1 MPSFEINPNA
11 KKGSE
16 RDKKLQNRADA
27 GGVEGRTA
35 AKMLQKKG
43 KGPSLPGRTQD
54 MKKVSEEE
62 VVPGI
67 KLVDIILG
75 EEKCGKGMYY
85 CYTDKKCKKMPEG
98 LKMTARFGGGGHE
111 PQEVGID
118 KPVEGGEGGNGGNG
132 GGPSESVSIEDA
144 FGNKFMEVVDLI
156 KPEDITEKC
165 WKGYKKKGMKTM
177 FGKRYPNC
185 VKANEENETVDEG
198 IRGDDS
204 PTNAQITKQGAERQN
219 AVAKLMQN
227 KDMQKRMDDAIAK
240 KIKREKEEQAKRM
253 RGEEVNVDEGA
264 LKDRARRAVQNQRD
278 GYHGDD
284 DALTKEMDKTKKS
297 VAKLKNSNVV
307 TRYSADAAAKKLE
320 KSIKKEEVNVDE
332 AVRLQAEYGNL
343 LAVVVI
349 WRGKSLMI
357 KMFFPQASMP
367 KREDVQ
373 REVEKVYPGCKV
385 TQFRRTELQS
395 EYSPHN
401 DPILRVQK
409 EEAECAGT
417 PKDKDCPVHGQKCC
431 PNLSEE
437 EVDEAAGEKDAC
449 YHKVKARYSVW
460 PSAYAS
466 GALVKCR
473 KKGAKN
479 WGNKTKKEEFEYELN
494 EGWVA
499 NTAAK
504 AFVEEGLNEEGVA
517 ILIEEMGLESF
528 VEFVYDLG
536 ESTMLSE
543 ARAGGVRVEPVT
555 KGGKAVGSLKGGPK
569 AAAIKRLRK
578 EKQARRDAESG
589 SSKPS
594 GMKAA
599 LKSQSDRAKA
609 VKSAKSQQPKKR
621 GLLDKVAKTVLDGMD
636 RHNKAMKKAKG
647 DIETTKKVAKKAG
660 KAAKSFGSGFVSG
673 VKTAGKAAKAGYKMA
688 TEEEDRLGKS
698 DLDEATPRPKA
709 TQRGKI
715 SKAEA
720 QKRQARA
727 DRRAAAQERR
737 DDKAKAGID
746 ALIGSDADR
755 KAAAAARANPEGQR
769 QKALKRTIADRMAKG
784 AKDNK
789 LGEKLNLKKADM
801 GEVIDDFYDSDAP
814 QFKGKSKEK
823 RRQMAIAAKLQAD
836 EERACWKS
844 HKKVGMKM
852 KGGKLVNDC
861 RPKNE
866 AIDLKKKSSERKLNT
881 NPGEKPESAKE
892 YRKNSEPL
900 RKHREKFG
908 DLSKV
913 DEAAPK
919 YDKEGNDKFDRYKRM
934 VRHKQDKYGPST
946 LKQRLKHGGV
956 DYNIDN
962 ERKAKNE
969 DWQSVNRKDKTDGLS
984 QKAVNAYR
992 RENPGSKLKTAVTK
1006 KPSELKKG
1014 SKDAKRRSS
1023 FCSRMKGMKKRL
1035 TSAKTARDPDSR
1047 INKALRRWNCN

>member
-1 MPSFEINPNA
+1 MPSFDINPDV

-67 KLVDIILG
+67 KLVDVIIG

-85 CYTDKKCKKMPEG
+85 CYTDKKCKKLPEG
-98 LKMTARFGGGGHE
+98 MKMTARYFGGGKE
-111 PQEVGID
+111 PSEVGID
-118 KPVEGGEGGNGGNG
+118 KPVEGGEGDNGGDG
-132 GGPSESVSIEDA
+132 GGTSESLSIEDA

-185 VKANEENETVDEG
+185 VKANEENRLT
-198 IRGDDS
+198 
-204 PTNAQITKQGAERQN
+204 
-219 AVAKLMQN
+219 
-227 KDMQKRMDDAIAK
+227 
-240 KIKREKEEQAKRM
+240 
-253 RGEEVNVDEGA
+253 
-264 LKDRARRAVQNQRD
+264 
-278 GYHGDD
+278 D
-284 DALTKEMDKTKKS
+284 DALEKAAAANQKRDKERGMKIHSTDSMKDVQDRIAARKKS
-297 VAKLKNSNVV
+297 QKEEVKVDEKYQGMYQSPAPTHNRLKSSDEKARMSPGRRAMAKS
-307 TRYSADAAAKKLE
+307 DELE
-320 KSIKKEEVNVDE
+320 KSEPGSKRAKTQKKASMQMARNFKSARDTKEEVKVDE
-332 AVRLQAEYGNL
+332 AIRLQAEYGNL

-357 KMFFPQASMP
+357 KMFFPQATMP

-395 EYSPHN
+395 EYAPHN

-409 EEAECAGT
+409 EEAECSAT
-417 PKDKDCPVHGQKCC
+417 PKGKDCPVHGQKCC

-437 EVDEAAGEKDAC
+437 EVDEEAGEKDAC

-536 ESTMLSE
+536 EDTMLTE

-555 KGGKAVGSLKGGPK
+555 KGGKAIGSLKGGSK
-569 AAAIKRLRK
+569 ASAIKRLRK

-688 TEEEDRLGKS
+688 TEEEDRLGK
-698 DLDEATPRPKA
+698 
-709 TQRGKI
+709 
-715 SKAEA
+715 
-720 QKRQARA
+720 
-727 DRRAAAQERR
+727 
-737 DDKAKAGID
+737 
-746 ALIGSDADR
+746 
-755 KAAAAARANPEGQR
+755 
-769 QKALKRTIADRMAKG
+769 
-784 AKDNK
+784 
-789 LGEKLNLKKADM
+789 
-801 GEVIDDFYDSDAP
+801 
-814 QFKGKSKEK
+814 
-823 RRQMAIAAKLQAD
+823 
-836 EERACWKS
+836 
-844 HKKVGMKM
+844 
-852 KGGKLVNDC
+852 
-861 RPKNE
+861 
-866 AIDLKKKSSERKLNT
+866 
-881 NPGEKPESAKE
+881 
-892 YRKNSEPL
+892 
-900 RKHREKFG
+900 
-908 DLSKV
+908 
-913 DEAAPK
+913 
-919 YDKEGNDKFDRYKRM
+919 
-934 VRHKQDKYGPST
+934 
-946 LKQRLKHGGV
+946 
-956 DYNIDN
+956 
-962 ERKAKNE
+962 
-969 DWQSVNRKDKTDGLS
+969 
-984 QKAVNAYR
+984 
-992 RENPGSKLKTAVTK
+992 
-1006 KPSELKKG
+1006 
-1014 SKDAKRRSS
+1014 
-1023 FCSRMKGMKKRL
+1023 
-1035 TSAKTARDPDSR
+1035 
-1047 INKALRRWNCN
+1047 

>member
-1 MPSFEINPNA
+1 MPSFEINPNV

-16 RDKKLQNRADA
+16 RDKKIQNRADA

-35 AKMLQKKG
+35 AKMMQKKN
-43 KGPSLPGRTQD
+43 KGPALPGRTQD
-54 MKKVSEEE
+54 LKKVSEEE

-67 KLVDIILG
+67 KLVDVIIG

-85 CYTDKKCKKMPEG
+85 CYTDKKCKKIPEG
-98 LKMTARFGGGGHE
+98 LKMTARYFGGGKE
-111 PQEVGID
+111 PSEVGID
-118 KPVEGGEGGNGGNG
+118 KPVEGGEGDNGGNG
-132 GGPSESVSIEDA
+132 GDGGGMGESIAIEDA
-144 FGNKFMEVVDLI
+144 FGNKFMEVIDLI
-156 KPEDITEKC
+156 KPEDIVEKC
-165 WKGYKKKGMKTM
+165 WAGYKKKGMKTM

-185 VKANEENETVDEG
+185 VKANEENRLT
-198 IRGDDS
+198 
-204 PTNAQITKQGAERQN
+204 
-219 AVAKLMQN
+219 
-227 KDMQKRMDDAIAK
+227 
-240 KIKREKEEQAKRM
+240 
-253 RGEEVNVDEGA
+253 
-264 LKDRARRAVQNQRD
+264 
-278 GYHGDD
+278 D
-284 DALTKEMDKTKKS
+284 DALEK
-297 VAKLKNSNVV
+297 
-307 TRYSADAAAKKLE
+307 AAAANQKRDKERGMKIHSTDSMKDVQDRIAARKKTQ
-320 KSIKKEEVNVDE
+320 KEEVEEMDEGKYSDSETYVKGTAPVRASYGGKPESFTKEKYVKGSAKKKAEKTTEDYKGMYQSPAPTNKRVLSGDEKARMSPGRRAMQKSDDLERTEPGSKRAKAQKKASMQMARNFKSARATTREEVKVDE
-332 AVRLQAEYGNL
+332 AIRLQAEYGNL

-409 EEAECAGT
+409 EEAECASTSKG
-417 PKDKDCPVHGQKCC
+417 KDCPVHGQKCC

-504 AFVEEGLNEEGVA
+504 AFVEEGLNDEGVA

-528 VEFVYDLG
+528 VDFVYDLG
-536 ESTMLSE
+536 EDTMLSE

-578 EKQARRDAESG
+578 EKQVRRDTESA

-673 VKTAGKAAKAGYKMA
+673 VKTASKAAKTGYKMA
-688 TEEEDRLGKS
+688 TEEEDRLGK
-698 DLDEATPRPKA
+698 
-709 TQRGKI
+709 
-715 SKAEA
+715 
-720 QKRQARA
+720 
-727 DRRAAAQERR
+727 
-737 DDKAKAGID
+737 
-746 ALIGSDADR
+746 
-755 KAAAAARANPEGQR
+755 
-769 QKALKRTIADRMAKG
+769 
-784 AKDNK
+784 
-789 LGEKLNLKKADM
+789 
-801 GEVIDDFYDSDAP
+801 
-814 QFKGKSKEK
+814 
-823 RRQMAIAAKLQAD
+823 
-836 EERACWKS
+836 
-844 HKKVGMKM
+844 
-852 KGGKLVNDC
+852 
-861 RPKNE
+861 
-866 AIDLKKKSSERKLNT
+866 
-881 NPGEKPESAKE
+881 
-892 YRKNSEPL
+892 
-900 RKHREKFG
+900 
-908 DLSKV
+908 
-913 DEAAPK
+913 
-919 YDKEGNDKFDRYKRM
+919 
-934 VRHKQDKYGPST
+934 
-946 LKQRLKHGGV
+946 
-956 DYNIDN
+956 
-962 ERKAKNE
+962 
-969 DWQSVNRKDKTDGLS
+969 
-984 QKAVNAYR
+984 
-992 RENPGSKLKTAVTK
+992 
-1006 KPSELKKG
+1006 
-1014 SKDAKRRSS
+1014 
-1023 FCSRMKGMKKRL
+1023 
-1035 TSAKTARDPDSR
+1035 
-1047 INKALRRWNCN
+1047 

>member
-1 MPSFEINPNA
+1 MASFDINPKTHKAANKQA
-11 KKGSE
+11 KINNMKKSDNPNE
-16 RDKKLQNRADA
+16 RKVADKKLTPSARVD
-27 GGVEGRTA
+27 VP
-35 AKMLQKKG
+35 KFKKG
-43 KGPSLPGRTQD
+43 QQ
-54 MKKVSEEE
+54 EE
-62 VVPGI
+62 VVPGLS
-67 KLVDIILG
+67 LVDVILG

-85 CYTDKKCKKMPEG
+85 CYTDKKCKKIPEG
-98 LKMTARFGGGGHE
+98 LKMTARFGGGGRE
-111 PQEVGID
+111 PEEVGID
-118 KPVEGGEGGNGGNG
+118 KPVEGGDGNGGNGGNG
-132 GGPSESVSIEDA
+132 GGTSESLSIEDA

-185 VKANEENETVDEG
+185 VKANEEN
-198 IRGDDS
+198 
-204 PTNAQITKQGAERQN
+204 
-219 AVAKLMQN
+219 KLT
-227 KDMQKRMDDAIAK
+227 
-240 KIKREKEEQAKRM
+240 
-253 RGEEVNVDEGA
+253 
-264 LKDRARRAVQNQRD
+264 
-278 GYHGDD
+278 D
-284 DALTKEMDKTKKS
+284 DALEK
-297 VAKLKNSNVV
+297 
-307 TRYSADAAAKKLE
+307 AAAATLKRHKEQGYKVHSTDSMKDVQDRIKKR
-320 KSIKKEEVNVDE
+320 SQKEEVNVDE

-349 WRGKSLMI
+349 WRGRSLMI
-357 KMFFPQASMP
+357 KMFFPQATMP

-373 REVEKVYPGCKV
+373 REVQKVYPGCKV
-385 TQFRRTELQS
+385 TQFRRTELPS
-395 EYSPHN
+395 ETSPHN

-417 PKDKDCPVHGQKCC
+417 SKGKDCPVHGQKCC

-437 EVDEAAGEKDAC
+437 EVEFAGELMTEEQFDEAAGEKDAC

-479 WGNKTKKEEFEYELN
+479 WGNKTKKESFELSD
-494 EGWVA
+494 WRSD
-499 NTAAK
+499 
-504 AFVEEGLNEEGVA
+504 
-517 ILIEEMGLESF
+517 LE
-528 VEFVYDLG
+528 D
-536 ESTMLSE
+536 
-543 ARAGGVRVEPVT
+543 
-555 KGGKAVGSLKGGPK
+555 
-569 AAAIKRLRK
+569 
-578 EKQARRDAESG
+578 
-589 SSKPS
+589 
-594 GMKAA
+594 
-599 LKSQSDRAKA
+599 
-609 VKSAKSQQPKKR
+609 
-621 GLLDKVAKTVLDGMD
+621 
-636 RHNKAMKKAKG
+636 
-647 DIETTKKVAKKAG
+647 
-660 KAAKSFGSGFVSG
+660 
-673 VKTAGKAAKAGYKMA
+673 
-688 TEEEDRLGKS
+688 DRLGKPE
-698 DLDEATPRPKA
+698 LDEATPRPKA

-715 SKAEA
+715 SKSEA
-720 QKRQARA
+720 QRRQARA
-727 DRRAAAQERR
+727 DRKAAAQERR

-746 ALIGSDADR
+746 ALIGSDAER
-755 KAAAAARANPEGQR
+755 KATAAARANPQGQR

-836 EERACWKS
+836 EERACWKT

-866 AIDLKKKSSERKLNT
+866 EVAVDENRFASHGGKDSDAGSAYAKPSKGGNKKGVYTLKGKDGKPLFDKNEAVDLKKKSSERKLNT

-908 DLSKV
+908 DLAK
-913 DEAAPK
+913 EE
-919 YDKEGNDKFDRYKRM
+919 KEGDHEFEMARR
-934 VRHKQDKYGPST
+934 QLST
-946 LKQRLKHGGV
+946 MKNAAKKLEKKMGKKGEGNLKAWVQSKITKAA
-956 DYNIDN
+956 DYADTAADYVT
-962 ERKAKNE
+962 KE

-992 RENPGSKLKTAVTK
+992 KENPGSKLKTAVTK

>member
-35 AKMLQKKG
+35 AKMMQKKG
-43 KGPSLPGRTQD
+43 KGPALPGRTQD

-67 KLVDIILG
+67 KLVDVILG

-85 CYTDKKCKKMPEG
+85 CYTDKKCKKLPEG
-98 LKMTARFGGGGHE
+98 LKMTARFGGGGRE
-111 PQEVGID
+111 PEEVGID

-132 GGPSESVSIEDA
+132 GNGGGTNESLSIEDA

-156 KPEDITEKC
+156 KPEDIVEKC

-185 VKANEENETVDEG
+185 VKANEE
-198 IRGDDS
+198 
-204 PTNAQITKQGAERQN
+204 
-219 AVAKLMQN
+219 
-227 KDMQKRMDDAIAK
+227 
-240 KIKREKEEQAKRM
+240 
-253 RGEEVNVDEGA
+253 
-264 LKDRARRAVQNQRD
+264 VQ
-278 GYHGDD
+278 
-284 DALTKEMDKTKKS
+284 
-297 VAKLKNSNVV
+297 
-307 TRYSADAAAKKLE
+307 
-320 KSIKKEEVNVDE
+320 VDE
-332 AVRLQAEYGNL
+332 AIRLPAEYGNL
-343 LAVVVI
+343 LAVVVL
-349 WRGKSLMI
+349 WRGRSLMI
-357 KMFFPQASMP
+357 KMFFPQAKMP
-367 KREDVQ
+367 NRTEIQ
-373 REVEKVYPGCKV
+373 AEIEKVYPGGRV
-385 TQFRRTELQS
+385 ASFSRTDLPS
-395 EYSPHN
+395 NYAPINSP
-401 DPILRVQK
+401 LLKVQK
-409 EEAECAGT
+409 EGAECAGT
-417 PKDKDCPVHGQKCC
+417 PKGEDCAVHGQKCC

-479 WGNKTKKEEFEYELN
+479 WGNKTKKEEVLADIAAEYLFN
-494 EGWVA
+494 EGI
-499 NTAAK
+499 
-504 AFVEEGLNEEGVA
+504 NEDGVD
-517 ILIEEMGLESF
+517 IFIEELGLDQFVSF
-528 VEFVYDLG
+528 VEG
-536 ESTMLSE
+536 LSADTYLTE
-543 ARAGGVRVEPVT
+543 ARAAKKAR
-555 KGGKAVGSLKGGPK
+555 KGAKSYDQVKAEIDAREAAKKKPSAEKTK
-569 AAAIKRLRK
+569 AAA
-578 EKQARRDAESG
+578 ET
-589 SSKPS
+589 
-594 GMKAA
+594 
-599 LKSQSDRAKA
+599 AK
-609 VKSAKSQQPKKR
+609 KQQPKKKSA
-621 GLLDKVAKTVLDGMD
+621 LDGVARAVLKGMD
-636 RHNKAMKKAKG
+636 RHKKAMARAKS
-647 DIETTKKVAKKAG
+647 DIETTKKIASKVG
-660 KAAKSFGSGFVSG
+660 KGAREFGKGFSSG

-698 DLDEATPRPKA
+698 ELDEATPRPKA

-727 DRRAAAQERR
+727 DRKAAAQERR
-737 DDKAKAGID
+737 DDRAKAGID
-746 ALIGSDADR
+746 ALIGSDEDR
-755 KAAAAARANPEGQR
+755 KAAAAARANPQGQR

-836 EERACWKS
+836 EERACWKT

-861 RPKNE
+861 RPKNEEVEVDENRFASHGGKDSDAGSAYAKPSKGGNKKGVYTLKGKDGKPLFDKNE

-919 YDKEGNDKFDRYKRM
+919 YDKQGNDKFDRYKRM

-992 RENPGSKLKTAVTK
+992 KENPGSKLKTAVTK

>member
-67 KLVDIILG
+67 KLVDVILG

-98 LKMTARFGGGGHE
+98 LKMTARFGGGGHD

-118 KPVEGGEGGNGGNG
+118 KPVEGGDGNGGNG
-132 GGPSESVSIEDA
+132 GGTTESVSIEDA

-156 KPEDITEKC
+156 KPEDIVEKC
-165 WKGYKKKGMKTM
+165 WTGYTQKGLKKKGKKMV
-177 FGKRYPNC
+177 PNC
-185 VKANEENETVDEG
+185 VPVGEEN
-198 IRGDDS
+198 
-204 PTNAQITKQGAERQN
+204 
-219 AVAKLMQN
+219 KLT
-227 KDMQKRMDDAIAK
+227 
-240 KIKREKEEQAKRM
+240 
-253 RGEEVNVDEGA
+253 
-264 LKDRARRAVQNQRD
+264 
-278 GYHGDD
+278 D
-284 DALTKEMDKTKKS
+284 DALEK
-297 VAKLKNSNVV
+297 
-307 TRYSADAAAKKLE
+307 AAAATQKRHKEQGYKVHSTDSMKDVQDRIKKR
-320 KSIKKEEVNVDE
+320 SQKEEVNVDE

-349 WRGKSLMI
+349 WRGRSLMI
-357 KMFFPQASMP
+357 KMFFPQATMP

-373 REVEKVYPGCKV
+373 REVQKVYPGCKV
-385 TQFRRTELQS
+385 TQFRRTELPS
-395 EYSPHN
+395 ETSPHN

-409 EEAECAGT
+409 EEACPKCAG
-417 PKDKDCPVHGQKCC
+417 KCGKGCECDCHK
-431 PNLSEE
+431 
-437 EVDEAAGEKDAC
+437 VDEEAGEKDAC

-589 SSKPS
+589 GSKPS

-599 LKSQSDRAKA
+599 LRSQSDRAKA

-647 DIETTKKVAKKAG
+647 DIETTKKAAKKAG
-660 KAAKSFGSGFVSG
+660 KVAKDFGSGFVSG

-688 TEEEDRLGKS
+688 TEEEDRLGK
-698 DLDEATPRPKA
+698 
-709 TQRGKI
+709 
-715 SKAEA
+715 
-720 QKRQARA
+720 
-727 DRRAAAQERR
+727 
-737 DDKAKAGID
+737 
-746 ALIGSDADR
+746 
-755 KAAAAARANPEGQR
+755 
-769 QKALKRTIADRMAKG
+769 
-784 AKDNK
+784 
-789 LGEKLNLKKADM
+789 
-801 GEVIDDFYDSDAP
+801 
-814 QFKGKSKEK
+814 
-823 RRQMAIAAKLQAD
+823 
-836 EERACWKS
+836 
-844 HKKVGMKM
+844 
-852 KGGKLVNDC
+852 
-861 RPKNE
+861 
-866 AIDLKKKSSERKLNT
+866 
-881 NPGEKPESAKE
+881 
-892 YRKNSEPL
+892 
-900 RKHREKFG
+900 
-908 DLSKV
+908 
-913 DEAAPK
+913 
-919 YDKEGNDKFDRYKRM
+919 
-934 VRHKQDKYGPST
+934 
-946 LKQRLKHGGV
+946 
-956 DYNIDN
+956 
-962 ERKAKNE
+962 
-969 DWQSVNRKDKTDGLS
+969 
-984 QKAVNAYR
+984 
-992 RENPGSKLKTAVTK
+992 
-1006 KPSELKKG
+1006 
-1014 SKDAKRRSS
+1014 
-1023 FCSRMKGMKKRL
+1023 
-1035 TSAKTARDPDSR
+1035 
-1047 INKALRRWNCN
+1047 

>member
-1 MPSFEINPNA
+1 
-11 KKGSE
+11 
-16 RDKKLQNRADA
+16 
-27 GGVEGRTA
+27 
-35 AKMLQKKG
+35 
-43 KGPSLPGRTQD
+43 
-54 MKKVSEEE
+54 
-62 VVPGI
+62 
-67 KLVDIILG
+67 
-75 EEKCGKGMYY
+75 
-85 CYTDKKCKKMPEG
+85 
-98 LKMTARFGGGGHE
+98 
-111 PQEVGID
+111 
-118 KPVEGGEGGNGGNG
+118 
-132 GGPSESVSIEDA
+132 
-144 FGNKFMEVVDLI
+144 
-156 KPEDITEKC
+156 
-165 WKGYKKKGMKTM
+165 
-177 FGKRYPNC
+177 
-185 VKANEENETVDEG
+185 
-198 IRGDDS
+198 
-204 PTNAQITKQGAERQN
+204 
-219 AVAKLMQN
+219 
-227 KDMQKRMDDAIAK
+227 
-240 KIKREKEEQAKRM
+240 
-253 RGEEVNVDEGA
+253 
-264 LKDRARRAVQNQRD
+264 
-278 GYHGDD
+278 
-284 DALTKEMDKTKKS
+284 
-297 VAKLKNSNVV
+297 
-307 TRYSADAAAKKLE
+307 
-320 KSIKKEEVNVDE
+320 
-332 AVRLQAEYGNL
+332 
-343 LAVVVI
+343 
-349 WRGKSLMI
+349 
-357 KMFFPQASMP
+357 
-367 KREDVQ
+367 
-373 REVEKVYPGCKV
+373 
-385 TQFRRTELQS
+385 
-395 EYSPHN
+395 
-401 DPILRVQK
+401 
-409 EEAECAGT
+409 
-417 PKDKDCPVHGQKCC
+417 
-431 PNLSEE
+431 
-437 EVDEAAGEKDAC
+437 
-449 YHKVKARYSVW
+449 
-460 PSAYAS
+460 
-466 GALVKCR
+466 
-473 KKGAKN
+473 
-479 WGNKTKKEEFEYELN
+479 
-494 EGWVA
+494 
-499 NTAAK
+499 
-504 AFVEEGLNEEGVA
+504 
-517 ILIEEMGLESF
+517 MGLESF

-599 LKSQSDRAKA
+599 LRSQSDRAKA

-737 DDKAKAGID
+737 DDRAKAGID

-836 EERACWKS
+836 EERACWKT

-908 DLSKV
+908 DL
-913 DEAAPK
+913 
-919 YDKEGNDKFDRYKRM
+919 
-934 VRHKQDKYGPST
+934 
-946 LKQRLKHGGV
+946 
-956 DYNIDN
+956 
-962 ERKAKNE
+962 AKE

>member
-11 KKGSE
+11 QKGSE

-35 AKMLQKKG
+35 AKMLQRKG

-67 KLVDIILG
+67 KLVDVILG

-98 LKMTARFGGGGHE
+98 LKMTARFGGGGHD

-132 GGPSESVSIEDA
+132 GGTSESVSIEDA

-219 AVAKLMQN
+219 AVAKLMQS
-227 KDMQKRMDDAIAK
+227 KEMQKRFDDAIDK
-240 KIKREKEEQAKRM
+240 KIKKEKEERAKRM
-253 RGEEVNVDEGA
+253 RGEEVE
-264 LKDRARRAVQNQRD
+264 
-278 GYHGDD
+278 
-284 DALTKEMDKTKKS
+284 
-297 VAKLKNSNVV
+297 
-307 TRYSADAAAKKLE
+307 
-320 KSIKKEEVNVDE
+320 VDE
-332 AVRLQAEYGNL
+332 AIRLQAEYGNL

-357 KMFFPQASMP
+357 KMFFPQATMP

-395 EYSPHN
+395 EYAPHN

-409 EEAECAGT
+409 EEAECAAT
-417 PKDKDCPVHGQKCC
+417 PKGKDCPVHGQKCC

-449 YHKVKARYSVW
+449 YHKVKSRYSVW

-536 ESTMLSE
+536 EDTMLSE

-599 LKSQSDRAKA
+599 LRSQSDRAKA

-688 TEEEDRLGKS
+688 TEEEDRLGK
-698 DLDEATPRPKA
+698 
-709 TQRGKI
+709 
-715 SKAEA
+715 
-720 QKRQARA
+720 
-727 DRRAAAQERR
+727 
-737 DDKAKAGID
+737 
-746 ALIGSDADR
+746 
-755 KAAAAARANPEGQR
+755 
-769 QKALKRTIADRMAKG
+769 
-784 AKDNK
+784 
-789 LGEKLNLKKADM
+789 
-801 GEVIDDFYDSDAP
+801 
-814 QFKGKSKEK
+814 
-823 RRQMAIAAKLQAD
+823 
-836 EERACWKS
+836 
-844 HKKVGMKM
+844 
-852 KGGKLVNDC
+852 
-861 RPKNE
+861 
-866 AIDLKKKSSERKLNT
+866 
-881 NPGEKPESAKE
+881 
-892 YRKNSEPL
+892 
-900 RKHREKFG
+900 
-908 DLSKV
+908 
-913 DEAAPK
+913 
-919 YDKEGNDKFDRYKRM
+919 
-934 VRHKQDKYGPST
+934 
-946 LKQRLKHGGV
+946 
-956 DYNIDN
+956 
-962 ERKAKNE
+962 
-969 DWQSVNRKDKTDGLS
+969 
-984 QKAVNAYR
+984 
-992 RENPGSKLKTAVTK
+992 
-1006 KPSELKKG
+1006 
-1014 SKDAKRRSS
+1014 
-1023 FCSRMKGMKKRL
+1023 
-1035 TSAKTARDPDSR
+1035 
-1047 INKALRRWNCN
+1047 

>member
-35 AKMLQKKG
+35 AKMMQKKG
-43 KGPSLPGRTQD
+43 KGPALPGRTQD

-85 CYTDKKCKKMPEG
+85 CYTDKKCKKLPEG
-98 LKMTARFGGGGHE
+98 MKMTARYFGGGKE
-111 PQEVGID
+111 PSEVGID
-118 KPVEGGEGGNGGNG
+118 KPVEGGEGGDSGGNG
-132 GGPSESVSIEDA
+132 GGNGGGMGESIAIEDA

-156 KPEDITEKC
+156 KPEDIVEKC

-185 VKANEENETVDEG
+185 VKANEENEVDEKYQG
-198 IRGDDS
+198 MYQS
-204 PTNAQITKQGAERQN
+204 PAPTYNRLKSSDEKARMSPGRRAMAKSDELERSEPGSKRAKAQKKA
-219 AVAKLMQN
+219 AMQMARN
-227 KDMQKRMDDAIAK
+227 FKSARAT
-240 KIKREKEEQAKRM
+240 KEEVEVSEGDKYDNVGKQAARMSLLNNPGPRSTPEQSAAQKKR
-253 RGEEVNVDEGA
+253 
-264 LKDRARRAVQNQRD
+264 
-278 GYHGDD
+278 
-284 DALTKEMDKTKKS
+284 
-297 VAKLKNSNVV
+297 
-307 TRYSADAAAKKLE
+307 LE
-320 KSIKKEEVNVDE
+320 KKRGMKLDDHPQFKKEEVDKRRAPSELVARLSAKREGHMAQDGPNKAAYDAKQRVLAKTKAKRMKEEANVDE

-417 PKDKDCPVHGQKCC
+417 PKGKDCAVHGQKCC
-431 PNLSEE
+431 PSLSEE

-479 WGNKTKKEEFEYELN
+479 WGNKTKKESFELSD
-494 EGWVA
+494 WR
-499 NTAAK
+499 
-504 AFVEEGLNEEGVA
+504 
-517 ILIEEMGLESF
+517 S
-528 VEFVYDLG
+528 DL
-536 ESTMLSE
+536 
-543 ARAGGVRVEPVT
+543 
-555 KGGKAVGSLKGGPK
+555 
-569 AAAIKRLRK
+569 
-578 EKQARRDAESG
+578 
-589 SSKPS
+589 
-594 GMKAA
+594 
-599 LKSQSDRAKA
+599 
-609 VKSAKSQQPKKR
+609 
-621 GLLDKVAKTVLDGMD
+621 
-636 RHNKAMKKAKG
+636 
-647 DIETTKKVAKKAG
+647 
-660 KAAKSFGSGFVSG
+660 
-673 VKTAGKAAKAGYKMA
+673 
-688 TEEEDRLGKS
+688 EEDRLGKPE
-698 DLDEATPRPKA
+698 LDEATPRPKA

-720 QKRQARA
+720 QKRQERA
-727 DRRAAAQERR
+727 DRRAAAQDRR

-746 ALIGSDADR
+746 ALIGSDDDR
-755 KAAAAARANPEGQR
+755 KAAAAARANPQGQR

-784 AKDNK
+784 AKDNR

-836 EERACWKS
+836 EERACWKT

-861 RPKNE
+861 RPKNEEVELDEAPYQVYGSPDGKKEKKIGKPVKSRKYADGKAAELADIHKKTGGKYRSQYVEGKEDVDENRFASHGGKDSDAGSAYAKPSKGGNKKGVYTLKGKDGKPLFDKNE

-919 YDKEGNDKFDRYKRM
+919 YDKQGNDKFDRYKRM

-1035 TSAKTARDPDSR
+1035 TSAKTARDPDSK